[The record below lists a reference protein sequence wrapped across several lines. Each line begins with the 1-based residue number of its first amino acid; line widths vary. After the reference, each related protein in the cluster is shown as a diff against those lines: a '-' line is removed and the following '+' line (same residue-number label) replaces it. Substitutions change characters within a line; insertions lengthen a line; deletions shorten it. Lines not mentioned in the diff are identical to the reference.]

1 MIDYDHTE
9 TLLEDVF
16 EVKTS
21 PLLPIYIVDFKV
33 AAHFINGFYEIA
45 EAVADG
51 NKELLKNIIKAMWAY
66 RLNRGP
72 DMLDPFDFVAVIA
85 DDYKGPV
92 GDDASVNGKGYWR
105 HIEAYK
111 LKMQE
116 YKAGRAP
123 KKDNFIFVQDIG
135 YEYID
140 SKNSSF
146 HYFSKEYFE
155 ADDIAGKIARMKRNS
170 SKRSK
175 LGKRQVLL
183 GTLDGDWQGI
193 VSNKEE
199 ILWCNT
205 GPWLPRMRGDAEV
218 VDYYL
223 RKEGLKIKE
232 AKECYTVKV
241 EVGDIG
247 DGLLPGSPLRFFDLY
262 DEDDTWCFSEKDTS
276 YLSKVLKSNDRSNRP
291 DHLESAK
298 KFLLSQGMYLP
309 ELSKTNDHDKRLFFQ
324 KAKRIR
330 KEKSSPE
337 LKGRNKKICLEAP
350 PPVFEKCKELAARDE
365 DIRSKIFYE
374 EKNLK
379 DCGEDKPCKK
389 AIRGAIK
396 AYKDIRLTIKETLQ
410 HVEAHG
416 TIQS

>member
-9 TLLEDVF
+9 TLLEDIF
-16 EVKTS
+16 EVKTK
-21 PLLPIYIVDFKV
+21 PLLPIYVVDFKV
-33 AAHFINGFYEIA
+33 AAHFINGFYDIA
-45 EAVADG
+45 EDIAQGDH
-51 NKELLKNIIKAMWAY
+51 ELLKNIIKAMWAY

-105 HIEAYK
+105 HIEAHK

-123 KKDNFIFVQDIG
+123 KKDNFIFVQDVG

-170 SKRSK
+170 SKRSN

-262 DEDDTWCFSEKDTS
+262 DEDDTWYFSEKDTS
-276 YLSKVLKSNDRSNRP
+276 YLSKVLKSNNRSNRP
-291 DHLESAK
+291 DHFESAK

-309 ELSKTNDHDKRLFFQ
+309 ELFKTNEHDKKLFFQ
-324 KAKRIR
+324 KARRIR
-330 KEKSSPE
+330 KEKANPE
-337 LKGRNKKICLEAP
+337 LKGRNKKLCLEAP
-350 PPVFEKCKELAARDE
+350 KIDFEKCKDLVVRDE
-365 DIRSKIFYE
+365 DTKQKIKYE
-374 EKNLK
+374 EQNFK
-379 DCGEDKPCKK
+379 DCKEDQLCKK
-389 AIRGAIK
+389 AVRQAIK
-396 AYKDIRLTIKETLQ
+396 AYKSLREDIKEKLKSFS
-410 HVEAHG
+410 AHD
-416 TIQS
+416 SV

>member
-9 TLLEDVF
+9 TLLEDIF
-16 EVKTS
+16 EVKTK
-21 PLLPIYIVDFKV
+21 PLLPIYVVDFKV

-45 EAVADG
+45 EDIAQG
-51 NKELLKNIIKAMWAY
+51 NQELLKNIIKAMWAY

-105 HIEAYK
+105 HIEAHK

-123 KKDNFIFVQDIG
+123 KKDNFIFVQDVG

-170 SKRSK
+170 SKRSN

-262 DEDDTWCFSEKDTS
+262 DEDDTWYFSEKDTS
-276 YLSKVLKSNDRSNRP
+276 YLSKVLRSNYRSNRP
-291 DHLESAK
+291 DHLDSAK

-309 ELSKTNDHDKRLFFQ
+309 ELSKTNDHDKQLFFK

-330 KEKSSPE
+330 KEKANPE
-337 LKGRNKKICLEAP
+337 LKGRNKKLCLEAP
-350 PPVFEKCKELAARDE
+350 KIDFEKCKDLVVRDE
-365 DIRSKIFYE
+365 DTKQKIKYE
-374 EKNLK
+374 EQNLK
-379 DCGEDKPCKK
+379 DCKEDKLCKK
-389 AIRGAIK
+389 AVRQAIK
-396 AYKDIRLTIKETLQ
+396 AYKTLREDIKEKLKSFS
-410 HVEAHG
+410 AHD
-416 TIQS
+416 SV

>member
-1 MIDYDHTE
+1 
-9 TLLEDVF
+9 
-16 EVKTS
+16 
-21 PLLPIYIVDFKV
+21 
-33 AAHFINGFYEIA
+33 
-45 EAVADG
+45 
-51 NKELLKNIIKAMWAY
+51 MWAY

-105 HIEAYK
+105 HIEAHK

-123 KKDNFIFVQDIG
+123 KKDNFIFVQDVG

-276 YLSKVLKSNDRSNRP
+276 YLSKVLRSNDRSNRP
-291 DHLESAK
+291 DHFDSAK

-309 ELSKTNDHDKRLFFQ
+309 ELSKTSEHDKKLFFQ

-330 KEKSSPE
+330 KEKANPE
-337 LKGRNKKICLEAP
+337 LKGRNKKLCLEAP
-350 PPVFEKCKELAARDE
+350 KADFEKCKDLVVRDE
-365 DIRSKIFYE
+365 DTKQKIKYE
-374 EKNLK
+374 EQNFK
-379 DCGEDKPCKK
+379 DCKEDKLCKK
-389 AIRGAIK
+389 AVRQAIQ
-396 AYKDIRLTIKETLQ
+396 AYKSIREDIKEKLKSFAAYDS
-410 HVEAHG
+410 V
-416 TIQS
+416 

>member
-9 TLLEDVF
+9 TLLEDIF
-16 EVKTS
+16 EVKTT
-21 PLLPIYIVDFKV
+21 PLLPIYVIDFKV

-45 EAVADG
+45 EDVAQGD
-51 NKELLKNIIKAMWAY
+51 KELLKNIIKAMWAY

-105 HIEAYK
+105 HIEAHK

-123 KKDNFIFVQDIG
+123 KKDNFIFVQDVG

-262 DEDDTWCFSEKDTS
+262 DEDDTWYFSEKDTS

-291 DHLESAK
+291 DHFESAK
-298 KFLLSQGMYLP
+298 SSFYLKGCTSLNSLRLTNTTRSFSFKKPRGSARKSQTLSSRVGIKSFVWRLLRLILRSAKTLLSGTKT
-309 ELSKTNDHDKRLFFQ
+309 LSKRLSTRS
-324 KAKRIR
+324 RISKTAR
-330 KEKSSPE
+330 KTSFV
-337 LKGRNKKICLEAP
+337 R
-350 PPVFEKCKELAARDE
+350 
-365 DIRSKIFYE
+365 
-374 EKNLK
+374 
-379 DCGEDKPCKK
+379 KP
-389 AIRGAIK
+389 
-396 AYKDIRLTIKETLQ
+396 
-410 HVEAHG
+410 
-416 TIQS
+416 

>member
-9 TLLEDVF
+9 TLLEDIF
-16 EVKTS
+16 EVKTK
-21 PLLPIYIVDFKV
+21 PLLPIYVVDFKV

-45 EAVADG
+45 EDIAQG
-51 NKELLKNIIKAMWAY
+51 NQELLKNIIKAMWAY

-105 HIEAYK
+105 HIEAHK

-123 KKDNFIFVQDIG
+123 KKDNFIFVQDVG

-170 SKRSK
+170 SKRSN

-262 DEDDTWCFSEKDTS
+262 DEDDTWYFSEKDTS
-276 YLSKVLKSNDRSNRP
+276 YLSKVLRSNYRSNRP
-291 DHLESAK
+291 DHLDSAK

-309 ELSKTNDHDKRLFFQ
+309 ELSKTNEHDKKLFFQ
-324 KAKRIR
+324 KARRIR
-330 KEKSSPE
+330 KEKANPE
-337 LKGRNKKICLEAP
+337 LKGRNKKLCLEAP
-350 PPVFEKCKELAARDE
+350 KIDFEKCKDLVVRDE
-365 DIRSKIFYE
+365 DTKQKIKYE
-374 EKNLK
+374 EQNLK
-379 DCGEDKPCKK
+379 DCKEDKLCKK
-389 AIRGAIK
+389 AVRQAIK
-396 AYKDIRLTIKETLQ
+396 AYKTLREDIKEKLKSFS
-410 HVEAHG
+410 AHD
-416 TIQS
+416 SV

>member
-9 TLLEDVF
+9 TLLEDIF
-16 EVKTS
+16 EVKTK
-21 PLLPIYIVDFKV
+21 PLLPIYVVDFKV
-33 AAHFINGFYEIA
+33 AAHFINGFYDIA
-45 EAVADG
+45 EDIAQGDQ
-51 NKELLKNIIKAMWAY
+51 ELLKNIIKAMWAY

-105 HIEAYK
+105 HIEAHK
-111 LKMQE
+111 LEMQE

-123 KKDNFIFVQDIG
+123 KKDNFIFVQDVG

-170 SKRSK
+170 SKRSN

-262 DEDDTWCFSEKDTS
+262 DEDDTWYFSEKDTS
-276 YLSKVLKSNDRSNRP
+276 YLSKVLRSRNRSNRP

-309 ELSKTNDHDKRLFFQ
+309 ELSKTNEHDKKLFFQ

-330 KEKSSPE
+330 KEKANPE
-337 LKGRNKKICLEAP
+337 LKGKNKKLCLEAP
-350 PPVFEKCKELAARDE
+350 KVDFEKCKELVVRDE
-365 DIRSKIFYE
+365 DTKQKIKYE
-374 EKNLK
+374 EQNFK
-379 DCGEDKPCKK
+379 DCKEDKLCKK
-389 AIRGAIK
+389 AVRQAIK
-396 AYKDIRLTIKETLQ
+396 AYKSLREDIKEKLKSFATYDP
-410 HVEAHG
+410 V
-416 TIQS
+416 

>member
-1 MIDYDHTE
+1 MIDYDFKSE
-9 TLLEDVF
+9 LLEDVF

-21 PLLPIYIVDFKV
+21 PLLPIYIIDFKV
-33 AAHFINGFYEIA
+33 AAHFINGFYDIA
-45 EAVADG
+45 EEVAQGD
-51 NKELLKNIIKAMWAY
+51 EQLLRKIIKAMWAY

-72 DMLDPFDFVAVIA
+72 DMLDPFDYVAVIA
-85 DDYKGPV
+85 DDYKGFV

-105 HIEAYK
+105 HIEAHK
-111 LKMQE
+111 LEMQE

-123 KKDNFIFVQDIG
+123 KQDNFILVQDIG

-146 HYFSKEYFE
+146 HYFSKEFFE
-155 ADDIAGKIARMKRNS
+155 ADDIAGKIARMKRNA

-183 GTLDGDWQGI
+183 GTLDGDWQGL
-193 VSNKEE
+193 VSNKDE

-205 GPWLPRMRGDAEV
+205 GPWLPRMRGDKEV

-232 AKECYTVKV
+232 ARECYTVKV

-262 DEDDTWCFSEKDTS
+262 EEDATWCFSEKDTS

-298 KFLLSQGMYLP
+298 KFLLSHGMYLP
-309 ELSKTNDHDKRLFFQ
+309 ELSKTSDHDKQLFFK
-324 KAKRIR
+324 KAERIR
-330 KEKSSPE
+330 KEKGNPE
-337 LKGRNKKICLEAP
+337 LKGRNKKLCLEAP
-350 PPVFEKCKELAARDE
+350 KEDFDKCKELVVRDE
-365 DIRSKIFYE
+365 DTKQKIKYE
-374 EKNLK
+374 EQNLK
-379 DCGEDKPCKK
+379 DCGEDKLCKK
-389 AIRGAIK
+389 AVRQAIK
-396 AYKDIRLTIKETLQ
+396 AYKGIRDDIKEKLKQ
-410 HVEAHG
+410 FASYE
-416 TIQS
+416 IQS

>member
-16 EVKTS
+16 EVKTT
-21 PLLPIYIVDFKV
+21 PLLPIYVIDFKV

-45 EAVADG
+45 EDVAQGD
-51 NKELLKNIIKAMWAY
+51 KKLLKNIVKAMWAY

-92 GDDASVNGKGYWR
+92 DDDASVNGKGYWR
-105 HIEAYK
+105 HIEAHK

-123 KKDNFIFVQDIG
+123 KKDNFIFVQDVG
-135 YEYID
+135 YEYIA
-140 SKNSSF
+140 SQNSSF

-262 DEDDTWCFSEKDTS
+262 DEDDTWYFSEKDTS

-291 DHLESAK
+291 DHFESAK

-309 ELSKTNDHDKRLFFQ
+309 ELSKTNDHDKKLFFQ

-330 KEKSSPE
+330 KEKSNPE
-337 LKGRNKKICLEAP
+337 LKGRNKKLCLEAP
-350 PPVFEKCKELAARDE
+350 KADFEKCKDLVVRDE
-365 DIRSKIFYE
+365 DTKQKIKYE
-374 EKNLK
+374 EQNLK
-379 DCGEDKPCKK
+379 DCKEDKLCKK
-389 AIRGAIK
+389 AVRQAIQ
-396 AYKDIRLTIKETLQ
+396 AYKSIREDIKEKLKSFS
-410 HVEAHG
+410 AHD
-416 TIQS
+416 SV

>member
-9 TLLEDVF
+9 TLLEDIF
-16 EVKTS
+16 EVKTT
-21 PLLPIYIVDFKV
+21 PLLPIYIIDFKV
-33 AAHFINGFYEIA
+33 AAHFIHGFYEIA
-45 EAVADG
+45 EAVA
-51 NKELLKNIIKAMWAY
+51 NSNEELLKNIIKAMWAY

-85 DDYKGPV
+85 DDYKGHV
-92 GDDASVNGKGYWR
+92 GAEASVNGKGYWR
-105 HIEAYK
+105 HIEAHK

-123 KKDNFIFVQDIG
+123 KKDSFIFVQDIG
-135 YEYID
+135 YEYVD

-183 GTLDGDWQGI
+183 GPLDGDWQGI

-223 RKEGLKIKE
+223 RKDGLKIKE

-262 DEDDTWCFSEKDTS
+262 DEDATWCFSEKDTS

-291 DHLESAK
+291 DHFESAK

-309 ELSKTNDHDKRLFFQ
+309 ELSKTNDHDKKLFFQ

-330 KEKSSPE
+330 REKSNPE
-337 LKGRNKKICLEAP
+337 LKGRNKKLCLEAP
-350 PPVFEKCKELAARDE
+350 KIDFEKCKDLVVRDE
-365 DIRSKIFYE
+365 DTKQKIKYE
-374 EKNLK
+374 EQNFK
-379 DCGEDKPCKK
+379 DCKEDPLCKK
-389 AIRGAIK
+389 AVRQAIQ
-396 AYKDIRLTIKETLQ
+396 AYKSIREDIKEKLKSFS
-410 HVEAHG
+410 AHG
-416 TIQS
+416 SV

>member
-1 MIDYDHTE
+1 LKEYDYTE
-9 TLLEDVF
+9 TLLEDIF

-21 PLLPIYIVDFKV
+21 PLLPIYIIDFKV
-33 AAHFINGFYEIA
+33 AAHFINGFYDVIAEIA
-45 EAVADG
+45 QDDE
-51 NKELLKNIIKAMWAY
+51 KLLRNLIKAMWAY

-72 DMLDPFDFVAVIA
+72 DMLDPFDFVAIVA

-105 HIEAYK
+105 HIEAHK

-123 KKDNFIFVQDIG
+123 KQDNFILVQDIG

-140 SKNSSF
+140 SKKSSF
-146 HYFSKEYFE
+146 HYFSKEFFE
-155 ADDIAGKIARMKRNS
+155 ADDIAGKIARMRRNA
-170 SKRSK
+170 SKRSN
-175 LGKRQVLL
+175 LGKRQILL

-193 VSNKEE
+193 VSRADE
-199 ILWCNT
+199 IFWCNT
-205 GPWLPRMRGDAEV
+205 GPWLPRMRVDEEV

-262 DEDDTWCFSEKDTS
+262 DEDDTWRFSEEDTS
-276 YLSKVLKSNDRSNRP
+276 YLSKVLKSNNRSNRP

-298 KFLLSQGMYLP
+298 KFLLSYGMYLP
-309 ELSKTNDHDKRLFFQ
+309 ELSKTSEHDKQLFFK
-324 KAKRIR
+324 KARRIR
-330 KEKSSPE
+330 KEKANPE
-337 LKGRNKKICLEAP
+337 LKGRNKKLCLEAP
-350 PPVFEKCKELAARDE
+350 KIDFEKCKDLVIRDE
-365 DIRSKIFYE
+365 DTKQKIKYE
-374 EKNLK
+374 EQNLK
-379 DCGEDKPCKK
+379 DCKEDKLCKK
-389 AIRGAIK
+389 AVRQAIN
-396 AYKDIRLTIKETLQ
+396 AYKTIREDIKEKLKEFIV
-410 HVEAHG
+410 HDPV
-416 TIQS
+416 

>member
-9 TLLEDVF
+9 TLLEDIF
-16 EVKTS
+16 EVKTK
-21 PLLPIYIVDFKV
+21 PLLPIYVVDFKV
-33 AAHFINGFYEIA
+33 AAHFINGFYDIA
-45 EAVADG
+45 EDIAQGDQ
-51 NKELLKNIIKAMWAY
+51 ELLKNIIKAMWAY

-105 HIEAYK
+105 HIEAHK
-111 LKMQE
+111 LEMQE

-123 KKDNFIFVQDIG
+123 KKDNFIFVQDVG

-170 SKRSK
+170 SKRSN

-262 DEDDTWCFSEKDTS
+262 DEDDTWYFSEKDTS
-276 YLSKVLKSNDRSNRP
+276 YLSKVLRSRNRSNRP

-309 ELSKTNDHDKRLFFQ
+309 ELSKTNEHDKKLFFQ

-330 KEKSSPE
+330 KEKANPE
-337 LKGRNKKICLEAP
+337 LKGKNKKLCLEAP
-350 PPVFEKCKELAARDE
+350 KVDFEKCKDLVVRDE
-365 DIRSKIFYE
+365 DTKQKIKYE
-374 EKNLK
+374 EQNLK
-379 DCGEDKPCKK
+379 DCKEDKLCKK
-389 AIRGAIK
+389 AVRQAIK
-396 AYKDIRLTIKETLQ
+396 AYKSLREDIKEKLKLFATYDS
-410 HVEAHG
+410 V
-416 TIQS
+416 

>member
-1 MIDYDHTE
+1 MIGYDHTE
-9 TLLEDVF
+9 TLLEDIF
-16 EVKTS
+16 EVKTK
-21 PLLPIYIVDFKV
+21 PLLPIYVVDFKV

-45 EAVADG
+45 EDIAQGDQ
-51 NKELLKNIIKAMWAY
+51 ELLKNIIKAMWAY

-105 HIEAYK
+105 HIEAHK

-123 KKDNFIFVQDIG
+123 KKDNFIFVQDVG

-170 SKRSK
+170 SKRSN

-262 DEDDTWCFSEKDTS
+262 DEDDTWYFSEKDTS
-276 YLSKVLKSNDRSNRP
+276 YLSKVLKSNNRSNRP
-291 DHLESAK
+291 DHFESAK

-309 ELSKTNDHDKRLFFQ
+309 ELSKTNEHDKKLFFQ
-324 KAKRIR
+324 KARRIR
-330 KEKSSPE
+330 KEKANPE
-337 LKGRNKKICLEAP
+337 LKGRNKKLCLEAP
-350 PPVFEKCKELAARDE
+350 KIDFEKCKDLVVRDE
-365 DIRSKIFYE
+365 DTKQKIKYE
-374 EKNLK
+374 EQNFK
-379 DCGEDKPCKK
+379 DCKEDQLCKK
-389 AIRGAIK
+389 AVRQAIK
-396 AYKDIRLTIKETLQ
+396 AYKSLREDIKEKLKSFAAYDS
-410 HVEAHG
+410 V
-416 TIQS
+416 

>member
-1 MIDYDHTE
+1 LIDYDHTE
-9 TLLEDVF
+9 TLLEDIF
-16 EVKTS
+16 EVKTK
-21 PLLPIYIVDFKV
+21 PLLPIYVVDFKV

-45 EAVADG
+45 EDIAQG
-51 NKELLKNIIKAMWAY
+51 NQELLKNIIKAMWAY

-105 HIEAYK
+105 HIEAHK

-123 KKDNFIFVQDIG
+123 KKDNFIFVQDVG

-170 SKRSK
+170 SKRSN

-262 DEDDTWCFSEKDTS
+262 DEDDTWYFSEKDTS
-276 YLSKVLKSNDRSNRP
+276 YLSKVLRSNYRSNRP
-291 DHLESAK
+291 DHLDSAK

-309 ELSKTNDHDKRLFFQ
+309 ELSKTNEHDKKLFFQ
-324 KAKRIR
+324 KARRIR
-330 KEKSSPE
+330 KEKANPE
-337 LKGRNKKICLEAP
+337 LKGRNKKLCLEAP
-350 PPVFEKCKELAARDE
+350 KIDFEKCKDLVVRDE
-365 DIRSKIFYE
+365 DTKQKIKYE
-374 EKNLK
+374 EQNLK
-379 DCGEDKPCKK
+379 DCKEDKLCKK
-389 AIRGAIK
+389 AVRQAIK
-396 AYKDIRLTIKETLQ
+396 AYKTLREDIKEKLKSFS
-410 HVEAHG
+410 AHD
-416 TIQS
+416 SV

>member
-1 MIDYDHTE
+1 LIDYDHTE
-9 TLLEDVF
+9 TLLEDIF
-16 EVKTS
+16 EVKTK
-21 PLLPIYIVDFKV
+21 PLLPIYVVDFKV
-33 AAHFINGFYEIA
+33 VAHFINGFYEIA
-45 EAVADG
+45 EDIAQG
-51 NKELLKNIIKAMWAY
+51 NQELLKNIIKAMWAY

-72 DMLDPFDFVAVIA
+72 DMLDPFDVVAVIA

-105 HIEAYK
+105 HIEAHK

-116 YKAGRAP
+116 YKAGRSP
-123 KKDNFIFVQDIG
+123 KKDNFIFVQDVG

-170 SKRSK
+170 SKRSN

-193 VSNKEE
+193 VSNEKE

-262 DEDDTWCFSEKDTS
+262 DEDDTWYFSEKDTS
-276 YLSKVLKSNDRSNRP
+276 YLSKVLRSNNRSNRP

-309 ELSKTNDHDKRLFFQ
+309 ELSKTNGHDKKLFFQ
-324 KAKRIR
+324 KARRIR
-330 KEKSSPE
+330 KEKANPE
-337 LKGRNKKICLEAP
+337 LKGRNKKLCLEAP
-350 PPVFEKCKELAARDE
+350 KIDFEKCKDLVVRDE
-365 DIRSKIFYE
+365 DTKQKIKYE
-374 EKNLK
+374 ERNLK
-379 DCGEDKPCKK
+379 DCKEDKLCKK
-389 AIRGAIK
+389 AVRQAIK
-396 AYKDIRLTIKETLQ
+396 AYKTLREDIKEKLKSFAIYDS
-410 HVEAHG
+410 V
-416 TIQS
+416 

>member
-9 TLLEDVF
+9 TLLEDIF
-16 EVKTS
+16 EVKTK
-21 PLLPIYIVDFKV
+21 PLLPIYVVDFKV

-45 EAVADG
+45 EDIAQG
-51 NKELLKNIIKAMWAY
+51 NQELLKNIIKAMWAY

-105 HIEAYK
+105 HIEAHK

-123 KKDNFIFVQDIG
+123 KKDNFIFVQDVG

-170 SKRSK
+170 SKRSN

-262 DEDDTWCFSEKDTS
+262 DEDDTWYFSEKDTS
-276 YLSKVLKSNDRSNRP
+276 YLSKVLRSNYRSNRP
-291 DHLESAK
+291 DHLDSAK

-309 ELSKTNDHDKRLFFQ
+309 ELSKTNEHDKKLFFQ

-330 KEKSSPE
+330 REKSNPE
-337 LKGRNKKICLEAP
+337 LKGRNKKLCLEAP
-350 PPVFEKCKELAARDE
+350 KIDFEKCKDLVVRDE
-365 DIRSKIFYE
+365 DTKQKIKYE
-374 EKNLK
+374 EQNLK
-379 DCGEDKPCKK
+379 DCKEDKLCKK
-389 AIRGAIK
+389 AVRQAIK
-396 AYKDIRLTIKETLQ
+396 AYKTLREDIKEKLKSFS
-410 HVEAHG
+410 AHD
-416 TIQS
+416 SV